1 MAHNLDYNEKT
12 QQYSFMSVKVPA
24 WHNLGT
30 IVQEYPTSREA
41 LAFAG
46 LDFEVEKRPVYIF
59 PEIEQDGINVP
70 DAIKIPNR
78 FATIRTDRNTPL
90 GIVGKDYKVVQNI
103 DAFSF
108 FDEIVGNT
116 KGVLYETAG
125 AIYGGSKI
133 FITAKLPTYIKVGKD
148 DLIEQYIFLTNTHDG
163 SGSIIAAFTPIRIC
177 CNNTLNAALRNC
189 SNVVKIK
196 HTANAMDRLKEAH
209 RLMGIVDTVSPLLE
223 GIFNQW
229 SKVRITDIELQE
241 LIKKVMA
248 PSKEVLERVRLGDYE
263 QLSTVFKNTCDRVF
277 EYAHTAPS
285 QQLETTRGT
294 LYGAVNAITGFY
306 QNICEYKSDA
316 AKINSIIY
324 GGTAQQRG
332 QVAFNLCEAFIKQSN
347 FIVN

>member
-1 MAHNLDYNEKT
+1 MAHQLDYNEQT
-12 QQYSFMSVKVPA
+12 QRYSFFSVKVPA

-30 IVQEYPTSREA
+30 IVQDYPTSREA

-46 LDFEVEKRPVYIF
+46 LDFEVEKRPVF
-59 PEIEQDGINVP
+59 TFLQREADDKGVS
-70 DAIKIPNR
+70 DAIKIHDR

-90 GIVGKDYKVVQNI
+90 GIVGKDYQVVQNV

-125 AIYGGSKI
+125 AIFGGAKI
-133 FITAKLPTYIKVGKD
+133 FVTAKLPAYMKVGKD

-163 SGSIIAAFTPIRIC
+163 SSSIIAAFTPVRVVC
-177 CNNTLNAALRNC
+177 CNTLNAALRNC

-209 RLMGIVDTVSPLLE
+209 KLMGIVDTVSPMLE

-229 SKVRITDIELQE
+229 SKVRITDSDMREM
-241 LIKKVMA
+241 IKKAMS
-248 PSKEVLERVRLGDYE
+248 PSKEVLEQVRLGDYE

-277 EYAHTAPS
+277 EYAVCAPS
-285 QQLETTRGT
+285 QQLETTKGT
-294 LYGAVNAITGFY
+294 LYGGFNAITGYY
-306 QNICEYKSDA
+306 QNVCDYKTDA
-316 AKINSIIY
+316 AKTNSIIY

-332 QVAFNLCEAFIKQSN
+332 QTAFNLCDAFIKQAD
-347 FIVN
+347 FIIN